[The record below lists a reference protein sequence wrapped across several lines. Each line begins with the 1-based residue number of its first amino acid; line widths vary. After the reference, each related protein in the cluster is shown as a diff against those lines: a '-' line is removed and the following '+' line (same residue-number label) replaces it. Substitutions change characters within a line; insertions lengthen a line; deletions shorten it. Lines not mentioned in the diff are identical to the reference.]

1 MSFSNITKNLH
12 NSLCE
17 ILILYKNLKND
28 RNHIRLFV
36 YYNLLDSSL
45 ITINCE
51 QIKNNFHTAELLF
64 KQGSSP
70 ILKVILDISLP
81 HNFGDKFVDNGSIFK
96 NINFS
101 YYTSNSNINIFNKYS
116 EKMDYNVDT
125 VKIIN
130 NQNKLNKFFKEKF
143 SGEYNNLLKY
153 LYNIDN

>member
-17 ILILYKNLKND
+17 ILILYKNLTKRGN
-28 RNHIRLFV
+28 NIRLFV
-36 YYNLLDSSL
+36 YYNLIDSSL

-64 KQGSSP
+64 NQGSSP

-96 NINFS
+96 NIEFRYSFNR
-101 YYTSNSNINIFNKYS
+101 SNIEIFHKYS
-116 EKMDYNVDT
+116 EKMDYDINM
-125 VKIIN
+125 VKILN
-130 NQNKLNKFFKEKF
+130 NQNKLINYFKEKF
-143 SGEYNNLLKY
+143 SGEYNHLLKY
-153 LYNIDN
+153 LYNIDH